1 VFAKKPP
8 SGETPRRMQARRPH
22 YAERVSYSPVPHILL
37 FTLVIATIST
47 IAIAPVAL
55 ALAAWSWRAGTKG
68 LIIDAIGALPLVL
81 PPTAVGFVML
91 EILSR
96 RSPVGAF
103 LQRIGIEILFTPKAV
118 VLACAV
124 MSFPL
129 MFTAFRVAI
138 ETSDRRYFDIARTL
152 GVTPVRAFLRVTLP
166 LAWRGLL
173 SGMLLAFCRALGE
186 FGATILI
193 AGNIPGRT
201 QTLALAIYDRVQNG
215 SDTEAAM
222 LVGWVVAMAWMLV
235 VISGIL
241 IAQQRRRF
249 AA

>member
-1 VFAKKPP
+1 
-8 SGETPRRMQARRPH
+8 ML
-22 YAERVSYSPVPHILL
+22 HILL
-37 FTLVIATIST
+37 FTLAVAAIST
-47 IAIAPVAL
+47 VCIAPVAL

-68 LIIDAIGALPLVL
+68 LVLDALAALPLVV
-81 PPTAVGFVML
+81 PPTAVGFVLL

-96 RSPVGAF
+96 RSAIGA
-103 LQRIGIEILFTPKAV
+103 LLERIGVEVLFTPKAV

-138 ETSDRRYFDIARTL
+138 ETTDRRYFDVARTL
-152 GVTPVRAFLRVTLP
+152 GSSPLRAFARVTLP

-173 SGMLLAFCRALGE
+173 SGVLLAFCRALGE

-201 QTLALAIYDRVQNG
+201 QTMALAIYDRVQNG
-215 SDTEAAM
+215 NDHEAAM
-222 LVGWVVAMAWMLV
+222 LVVSVVGIAWVLV
-235 VISGIL
+235 SISSIL
-241 IAQQRRRF
+241 IMQQRRRLD
-249 AA
+249 A

>member
-1 VFAKKPP
+1 M
-8 SGETPRRMQARRPH
+8 TPGGKLPAL
-22 YAERVSYSPVPHILL
+22 VSHILL
-37 FTLVIATIST
+37 FTLAVAAIST
-47 IAIAPVAL
+47 VCIAPVAL
-55 ALAAWSWRAGTKG
+55 ALAAWSWRVGAKG
-68 LIIDAIGALPLVL
+68 LVVDALGALPLVV
-81 PPTAVGFVML
+81 PPTAVGFVLL

-96 RSPVGAF
+96 RGAIGGF
-103 LQRIGIEILFTPKAV
+103 LERAGVEILFTPKAV

-138 ETSDRRYFDIARTL
+138 ETSDRRYFDVARTL
-152 GVTPVRAFLRVTLP
+152 GCSPARAFVRVTLP

-173 SGMLLAFCRALGE
+173 SGVLLAFCRAIGE

-201 QTLALAIYDRVQNG
+201 QTLALAIYDRVQTGN
-215 SDTEAAM
+215 DHEAAI
-222 LVGWVVAMAWMLV
+222 LVAYVV
-235 VISGIL
+235 VIACVLVSISSIL
-241 IAQQRRRF
+241 IMQQRRRF

>member
-1 VFAKKPP
+1 L
-8 SGETPRRMQARRPH
+8 TL
-22 YAERVSYSPVPHILL
+22 PHILL
-37 FTLVIATIST
+37 FTLAVAAIST
-47 IAIAPVAL
+47 VCIAPVAL
-55 ALAAWSWRAGTKG
+55 ALAAWSWRAGAKG
-68 LIIDAIGALPLVL
+68 LVLDALAALPLVV
-81 PPTAVGFVML
+81 PPTAVGFVLL

-96 RSPVGAF
+96 RSAVGA
-103 LQRIGIEILFTPKAV
+103 LLDRIGVEILFTPQAV

-138 ETSDRRYFDIARTL
+138 ETTDRRYFDVARTL
-152 GVTPVRAFLRVTLP
+152 GASPFRAFARVTLP

-173 SGMLLAFCRALGE
+173 SGVLLAFCRALGE

-215 SDTEAAM
+215 NDHEAAM
-222 LVGWVVAMAWMLV
+222 LVALV
-235 VISGIL
+235 VGIAWVLVSISSIL
-241 IAQQRRRF
+241 IMKQRRRLD
-249 AA
+249 A

>member
-1 VFAKKPP
+1 
-8 SGETPRRMQARRPH
+8 M
-22 YAERVSYSPVPHILL
+22 PHILL
-37 FTLVIATIST
+37 FTLTIAAIST
-47 IAIAPVAL
+47 ICIAPVAL

-68 LIIDAIGALPLVL
+68 LVVDAIGALPLVL
-81 PPTAVGFVML
+81 PPTAIGFVML

-96 RSPVGAF
+96 RSPVGAL
-103 LQRIGIEILFTPKAV
+103 LQRMGVDVLFTPKAV
-118 VLACAV
+118 VLACGV

-138 ETSDRRYFDIARTL
+138 ETSDRRYFDVARTL
-152 GVTPVRAFLRVTLP
+152 GASPVRAFLRVTLP

-173 SGMLLAFCRALGE
+173 SGLLLAFCRALGE

-215 SDTEAAM
+215 SDREAAI
-222 LVGWVVAMAWMLV
+222 LVLYVV
-235 VISGIL
+235 VIAWVFVAISSVL

>member
-1 VFAKKPP
+1 MDAVGGVRGVGRARGGGCVGRACGVRGRPGGAGVQGSGDGIWGSAKEV
-8 SGETPRRMQARRPH
+8 G
-22 YAERVSYSPVPHILL
+22 
-37 FTLVIATIST
+37 
-47 IAIAPVAL
+47 
-55 ALAAWSWRAGTKG
+55 RAG
-68 LIIDAIGALPLVL
+68 
-81 PPTAVGFVML
+81 
-91 EILSR
+91 
-96 RSPVGAF
+96 
-103 LQRIGIEILFTPKAV
+103 
-118 VLACAV
+118 AV
-124 MSFPL
+124 MTFPL

-138 ETSDRRYFDIARTL
+138 ETSDRRYFDVARTL

-215 SDTEAAM
+215 NDAEAAM
-222 LVGWVVAMAWMLV
+222 LVAWVVAMAWVLV
-235 VISGIL
+235 AISGVL

>member
-1 VFAKKPP
+1 MA
-8 SGETPRRMQARRPH
+8 
-22 YAERVSYSPVPHILL
+22 HILL
-37 FTLVIATIST
+37 FTLAVAAIST
-47 IAIAPVAL
+47 ICIAPVAL

-68 LIIDAIGALPLVL
+68 LVLDAIGALPLVL
-81 PPTAVGFVML
+81 PPTAVGFVLL

-96 RSPVGAF
+96 RSAIGA
-103 LQRIGIEILFTPKAV
+103 LLDRIGIEILFTPRAV

-138 ETSDRRYFDIARTL
+138 ETSERRYFDVARTL
-152 GVTPVRAFLRVTLP
+152 GASPLRALVRVTLP

-173 SGMLLAFCRALGE
+173 SGILLAFCRSLGE

-201 QTLALAIYDRVQNG
+201 QTMALAIYDRVQSGN
-215 SDTEAAM
+215 DHEAAI
-222 LVGWVVAMAWMLV
+222 LVGVVVGIAWVLV
-235 VISGIL
+235 SISSIL
-241 IAQQRRRF
+241 IVQQRRRL

>member
-1 VFAKKPP
+1 
-8 SGETPRRMQARRPH
+8 M
-22 YAERVSYSPVPHILL
+22 PHILL
-37 FTLVIATIST
+37 FTITIAAIST
-47 IAIAPVAL
+47 ICIAPVAL

-68 LIIDAIGALPLVL
+68 LVVDAIAALPLVL
-81 PPTAVGFVML
+81 PPTAIGFVML

-96 RSPVGAF
+96 RSPVGAL
-103 LQRIGIEILFTPKAV
+103 LQRMGVEILFTPKAV
-118 VLACAV
+118 VLACGV

-138 ETSDRRYFDIARTL
+138 ETSDRRYFDVARTL
-152 GVTPVRAFLRVTLP
+152 GASPVGAFLRVTLP

-173 SGMLLAFCRALGE
+173 SGLLLAFCRALGE

-215 SDTEAAM
+215 SDREAAI
-222 LVGWVVAMAWMLV
+222 LVLYVVAMAWVLV
-235 VISGIL
+235 AISSVL

>member
-1 VFAKKPP
+1 M
-8 SGETPRRMQARRPH
+8 S
-22 YAERVSYSPVPHILL
+22 HILL
-37 FTLVIATIST
+37 FTLAVAAIST
-47 IAIAPVAL
+47 LCIAPVAL
-55 ALAAWSWRAGTKG
+55 ALAAWSWRAGAKG
-68 LIIDAIGALPLVL
+68 LVVDVLGALPLVV
-81 PPTAVGFVML
+81 PPTAVGFVLL

-96 RSPVGAF
+96 RGAIGAF
-103 LQRIGIEILFTPKAV
+103 LDRIGVEILFTPKAV

-152 GVTPVRAFLRVTLP
+152 GCSPMRAFVRATLP

-173 SGMLLAFCRALGE
+173 SGVLLAFCRAIGE

-193 AGNIPGRT
+193 AGSIPGRT
-201 QTLALAIYDRVQNG
+201 QTLALAIYDRVQTGN
-215 SDTEAAM
+215 DHEAAI
-222 LVGWVVAMAWMLV
+222 LVAYVVGIAGVLV
-235 VISGIL
+235 SISSVL
-241 IAQQRRRF
+241 IMQQRRRF

>member
-1 VFAKKPP
+1 M
-8 SGETPRRMQARRPH
+8 T
-22 YAERVSYSPVPHILL
+22 HILL
-37 FTLVIATIST
+37 FTLAVAGIST
-47 IAIAPVAL
+47 ICIAPVAL

-68 LIIDAIGALPLVL
+68 LVLDALGALPLVL
-81 PPTAVGFVML
+81 PPTAIGFVLL

-96 RSPVGAF
+96 RSAIGAF
-103 LQRIGIEILFTPKAV
+103 LDRIGIEILFTPKAV

-138 ETSDRRYFDIARTL
+138 ETSEKRYFDVARTL
-152 GVTPVRAFLRVTLP
+152 GASPLRAFVRVTLP

-173 SGMLLAFCRALGE
+173 SGILLAFCRALGE

-201 QTLALAIYDRVQNG
+201 QTMALAIYDRVQSGN
-215 SDTEAAM
+215 DREAAV
-222 LVGWVVAMAWMLV
+222 LVGCVV
-235 VISGIL
+235 VIAWLLVSVSSIL
-241 IAQQRRRF
+241 IMQQRRRL

>member
-1 VFAKKPP
+1 MA
-8 SGETPRRMQARRPH
+8 
-22 YAERVSYSPVPHILL
+22 HILL
-37 FTLVIATIST
+37 FTLSIAAIST
-47 IAIAPVAL
+47 LCIAPLAL
-55 ALAAWSWRAGTKG
+55 ALAAWSWRAGRKG
-68 LIIDAIGALPLVL
+68 LIVDALGALPLVL
-81 PPTAVGFVML
+81 PPTAIGFMLL

-96 RSPVGAF
+96 RSPIGAF
-103 LQRIGIEILFTPKAV
+103 LDRIGIEILFTPKAV

-138 ETSDRRYFDIARTL
+138 ETSERRYFDIARTL
-152 GVTPVRAFLRVTLP
+152 GASPLRAFARVTLP

-201 QTLALAIYDRVQNG
+201 QTLALAIYDSVQNG
-215 SDTEAAM
+215 NDHQAAI
-222 LVGWVVAMAWMLV
+222 LVAYVVGMAWVLV
-235 VISGIL
+235 VISSVL

>member
-1 VFAKKPP
+1 
-8 SGETPRRMQARRPH
+8 
-22 YAERVSYSPVPHILL
+22 VSDILL
-37 FTLVIATIST
+37 FTLAIAAIST
-47 IAIAPVAL
+47 LCIAPLAL

-68 LIIDAIGALPLVL
+68 LIVDALGALPLVV
-81 PPTAVGFVML
+81 PPTAIGFVL
-91 EILSR
+91 LTILSR
-96 RSPVGAF
+96 RGAIGAF
-103 LQRIGIEILFTPKAV
+103 LERIGVEILFTPKAV

-138 ETSDRRYFDIARTL
+138 ETSDRRYFDVARTL
-152 GVTPVRAFLRVTLP
+152 GLSPMRAFARVTLP

-173 SGMLLAFCRALGE
+173 SGVLLAFCRALGE

-215 SDTEAAM
+215 NDHEAAI
-222 LVGWVVAMAWMLV
+222 LVAYVVGIAWVLV
-235 VISGIL
+235 SISSIL
-241 IAQQRRRF
+241 IMQQRRRF